1 MGSTVG
7 SALLP
12 IQWEDEE
19 EEEEVSDQASV
30 PLDQSTSIVFNFKVL
45 NLLSRQKQ
53 TDLLRFRHNPM
64 SGCETRVPVFLIML
78 VPLNF
83 LDPLDLPILMF
94 QCNVCLFC
102 FAFRRSA

>member
-64 SGCETRVPVFLIML
+64 SGCETRVPVF
-78 VPLNF
+78 NHACAF
-83 LDPLDLPILMF
+83 EFFGPIRSTNS
-94 QCNVCLFC
+94 NV
-102 FAFRRSA
+102 SMQ